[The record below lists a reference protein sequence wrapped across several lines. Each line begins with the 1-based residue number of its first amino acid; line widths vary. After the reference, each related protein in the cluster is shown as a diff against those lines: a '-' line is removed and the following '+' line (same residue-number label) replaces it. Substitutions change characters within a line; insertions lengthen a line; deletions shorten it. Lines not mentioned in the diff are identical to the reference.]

1 MSINWFPGHMH
12 KATGEIRKLLPQLD
26 IIIEVLDARIP
37 YSSQNPVIRQFSQE
51 KKHIKLLNKSDL
63 ADPAKTQLW
72 LDYFNQADNTLAIA
86 VNQHQAQDI
95 KQLESLCLQLI
106 PRTGEEITPTQAL
119 ITGIPNVGK
128 STIINVL
135 ADRVIAKTG
144 NEPAVTKT
152 QQRIRISDHLALID
166 TPGILWPKFD
176 NQHNAYRLAITGAI
190 KDTAISYD
198 DIAFYAADV
207 LLKQYPSALKERY
220 KLEQLPQTELEFLDL
235 IGAQRGCLAAG
246 GIVDLNKIGK
256 IFINELRAG
265 TIGVITLETPEM
277 MIQEEQDTA
286 RIIEQK
292 KAEKEAKRAARRA
305 KRRRR

>member
-1 MSINWFPGHMH
+1 MTINWFPGHMH

-86 VNQHQAQDI
+86 VNQYQNQDI
-95 KQLESLCLQLI
+95 KRLENLCLQLV
-106 PRTGEEITPTQAL
+106 PRKEDEIKPTQAL

-128 STIINVL
+128 STIINIL
-135 ADRVIAKTG
+135 ADRIIAKTG

-152 QQRIRISDHLALID
+152 QQRIKISDQVALID

-176 NQHNAYRLAITGAI
+176 NQHNAYRLAVTGAI

-198 DIAFYAADV
+198 DIAFYAADT
-207 LLKQYPSALKERY
+207 LIKQYPSALQERY
-220 KLEQLPQTELEFLDL
+220 KLEELPQTELEFLDL

-265 TIGVITLETPEM
+265 TIGMITLETPEM
-277 MIQEEQDTA
+277 MEQEERETA
-286 RIIEQK
+286 ELIERK
-292 KAEKEAKRAARRA
+292 KAEKEAKKAERQA
-305 KRRRR
+305 KRKRR